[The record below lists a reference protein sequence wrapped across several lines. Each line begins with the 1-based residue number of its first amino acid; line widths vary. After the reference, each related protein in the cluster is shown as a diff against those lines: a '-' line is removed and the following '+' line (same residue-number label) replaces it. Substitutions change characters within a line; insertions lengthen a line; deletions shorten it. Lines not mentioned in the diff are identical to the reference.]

1 MTRAQP
7 GSIYKSSRVRA
18 EHSAGGSSHASQ
30 QAQSSPSH
38 PSQAAGS
45 ATPPSSVTGS
55 AMPPSSL
62 FPFPLSSPS
71 AATPVWPCPQSA
83 VNFRRIFLRSSSARS
98 SSDLPQPDLP
108 QPALIFH
115 SSPCSTAVTRLAIS
129 HQPSASRLCL
139 CLAARQ
145 VAVGHSAS
153 RLSRQPTLRRC
164 LCLAIPV

>member
-1 MTRAQP
+1 M
-7 GSIYKSSRVRA
+7 VR
-18 EHSAGGSSHASQ
+18 HSAGGSSHASQ

-98 SSDLPQPDLP
+98 SSDVPQPDLP